1 MGVVI
6 CIAQLVIFGGDYY
19 IYKKY
24 TPELK
29 IKRKNVSFKAI
40 KKLVVNGIWN
50 SINSLGNT
58 LNSGLDLIVTNL
70 WLSDLAMGQIAI
82 TKTISSIFMSFNQL
96 LAQPFQP
103 LLLKSYSDRN
113 KNKLVSELKLS
124 MKLTSL
130 FSSIVFAGFFSLG
143 KVFFALWIP
152 GQDID
157 LIYVLTVITMLSSVI
172 EGPVYP
178 LYYIYTLTVKN
189 KIPCLVTVVGGILNV
204 AGMAILVKYSSLGI
218 YSIVLTTTVIMLFI
232 NLVTNPLYMTHCL
245 KIEWFTFYPT
255 LLRTIISCTCM
266 TISFTLI
273 ANALN
278 PSTWMSFAL
287 TAILCG
293 IMGCII
299 HLAFVFSRDE
309 KSRILVIIKSKGK

>member
-1 MGVVI
+1 M
-6 CIAQLVIFGGDYY
+6 
-19 IYKKY
+19 
-24 TPELK
+24 
-29 IKRKNVSFKAI
+29 
-40 KKLVVNGIWN
+40 
-50 SINSLGNT
+50 
-58 LNSGLDLIVTNL
+58 
-70 WLSDLAMGQIAI
+70 
-82 TKTISSIFMSFNQL
+82 
-96 LAQPFQP
+96 
-103 LLLKSYSDRN
+103 
-113 KNKLVSELKLS
+113 
-124 MKLTSL
+124 
-130 FSSIVFAGFFSLG
+130 
-143 KVFFALWIP
+143 
-152 GQDID
+152 
-157 LIYVLTVITMLSSVI
+157 
-172 EGPVYP
+172 
-178 LYYIYTLTVKN
+178 TVKN

-309 KSRILVIIKSKGK
+309 KSRILGIIKSKGK